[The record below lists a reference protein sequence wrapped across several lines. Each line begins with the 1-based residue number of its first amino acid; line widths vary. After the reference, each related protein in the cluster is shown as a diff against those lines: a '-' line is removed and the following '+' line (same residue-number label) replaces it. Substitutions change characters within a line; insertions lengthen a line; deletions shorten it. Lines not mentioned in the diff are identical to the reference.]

1 MQVVYSAVAGLPM
14 AERIAHD
21 AGHASTGTSVVTGL
35 ACHAAAIVGSVQG
48 QALMLVLAAVDSEVV
63 AVSFSA
69 SVGAGVAAVVVV
81 VAVVAEEMVCS

>member
-1 MQVVYSAVAGLPM
+1 MQVAYSAVAGLPM

-81 VAVVAEEMVCS
+81 AVVAEEMVCS